1 MTTPSTTFTGP
12 LGSTIHVLRA
22 DAETI
27 ERLAEIDWSRHFR
40 RATLDPVRGLI
51 SLMSPSNLHEGV
63 ADALDSI
70 IEEAADVL
78 GRASKGLR
86 STRYRRKVEPPG
98 TGLEPD
104 CSFLIGETVHRF
116 IAALKISQAAAD
128 EFVLETP
135 PDLVVE
141 VELTH
146 AEAGK
151 PERYGQLGVSELWL
165 LKPNRNRQII
175 GAEFLALDP
184 SEPPQSIHVS
194 RVLPGILPEQV
205 VQAIEGVR
213 TAPTRAERS
222 EAVMRVIGKRGALR
236 VQEEASAHY

>member
-1 MTTPSTTFTGP
+1 MTAPSTTISGP

-27 ERLAEIDWSRHFR
+27 ERLGEIDWSRHFP

-51 SLMSPSNLHEGV
+51 SLMSPSHLHEGV
-63 ADALDSI
+63 ASALDSI
-70 IEEAADVL
+70 IEAAADVL

-86 STRYRRKVEPPG
+86 STRYRLNTEPPG

-104 CSFLIGETVHRF
+104 CSFFIGESVHRYL
-116 IAALKISQAAAD
+116 AALKTSESAAD
-128 EFVLETP
+128 EFVLQTP

-146 AEAGK
+146 AEVGK

-165 LKPNRNRQII
+165 LKPNRSRQIT
-175 GAEFLALDP
+175 GMEFLALDS
-184 SEPPQSIHVS
+184 SEPPRAIHVS
-194 RVLPGILPEQV
+194 RVLPGILPRQI

-213 TAPTRAERS
+213 SAPTRAARS
-222 EAVMRVIGKRGALR
+222 EAVTRALRKRGVPR
-236 VQEEASAHY
+236 VQDEAGVYQ